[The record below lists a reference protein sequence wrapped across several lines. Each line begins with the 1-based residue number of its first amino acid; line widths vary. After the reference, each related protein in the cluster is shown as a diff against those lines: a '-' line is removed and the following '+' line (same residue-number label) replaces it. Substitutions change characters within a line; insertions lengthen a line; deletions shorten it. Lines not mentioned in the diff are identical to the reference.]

1 MKLVTWNCQGAFR
14 KKYARI
20 ARTTPDLAVIQ
31 ECEHPDKL
39 TWKGVLP
46 PPTRQLWFG
55 ENPNRGL
62 GIFSWTNLEF
72 SADTC
77 YDPSIQ
83 YCIPV
88 KISGERSFNLLAV
101 WAMAHTDPRLSYI
114 AQVNLAIINYRN
126 FIQET
131 NTILMGD
138 LNSNPH
144 QDPLARLG
152 SHDWVVRSLAD
163 LDMVS
168 AYHYFYRET
177 QGHESQSTFF
187 MNRKIERPFH
197 LDYVFIPRRWLKKLA
212 KVRIGKPAVWLKL
225 SDHCP
230 IFLETVEEQPVPG
243 KE

>member
-20 ARTTPDLAVIQ
+20 ARSTPDLAVIQ

-39 TWKGVLP
+39 KWKGVLP
-46 PPTRQLWFG
+46 PPTSQLWFG
-55 ENPNRGL
+55 ENANRGL
-62 GIFSWTNLEF
+62 GIFSWNNLEF
-72 SADTC
+72 KPDAS
-77 YDPSIQ
+77 YDPSIH
-83 YCIPV
+83 YCVPIKV
-88 KISGERSFNLLAV
+88 SGACSFNLLAV
-101 WAMAHTDPRLSYI
+101 WAMEHTDPRLSYI
-114 AQVNLAIINYRN
+114 AQVNLAIIAYRS

-131 NTILMGD
+131 DTFLMGD

-177 QGHESQSTFF
+177 QGKESQSTFF
-187 MNRKIERPFH
+187 MNRKVEQPFH
-197 LDYVFIPRRWLKKLA
+197 LDYIFLPRRWLKRLA
-212 KVRIGKPAVWLKL
+212 KVRIGNPQVWLKY

-230 IFLETVEEQPVPG
+230 VFLETQDKSPCPG
-243 KE
+243 